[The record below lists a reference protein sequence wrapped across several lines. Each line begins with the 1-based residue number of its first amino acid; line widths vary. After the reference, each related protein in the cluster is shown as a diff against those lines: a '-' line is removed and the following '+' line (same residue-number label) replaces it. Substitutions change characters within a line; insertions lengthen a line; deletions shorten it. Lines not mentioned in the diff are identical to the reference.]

1 MKRTVQVVFCT
12 AVLAAAGACHSTSGD
27 TMSEGSMASSTN
39 MAEAKAM
46 ALHAPDIAGVMTV
59 ANQGEVQQ
67 AQAALPHLTSQQARD
82 FANMMIADHT
92 AALNSARDVFARN
105 NIAARDTNMEAASLK
120 ATSDTLVKTLR
131 DTTSS
136 ADRTYIQSQ
145 INVHQDLLNRLD
157 TKLIPASSGELRTL
171 LQTQRMS
178 VANHLDHARQILTTL
193 P

>member
-1 MKRTVQVVFCT
+1 MMKTVQVVLCAT
-12 AVLAAAGACHSTSGD
+12 LLAASACHSTSGD
-27 TMSEGSMASSTN
+27 TMSEGAMASSSN
-39 MAEAKAM
+39 MSDAKAM
-46 ALHAPDIAGVMTV
+46 ALHSPDIAGVMTV
-59 ANQGEVQQ
+59 ANEGEVKQ
-67 AQAALPHLTSQQARD
+67 AQAALPHLTTQQARD
-82 FANMMIADHT
+82 FANMMITDHT

-120 ATSDTLVKTLR
+120 STSDTLVKSLR
-131 DTTSS
+131 DTMSN

-145 INVHQDLLNRLD
+145 VTVHQDLLNRLD